1 MSEALNSEK
10 RLKQKTSI
18 ILAALL
24 LGAYGV
30 LLWSKILS
38 EPDSI
43 IMLDVNPSLS
53 LSVDAEERVLSA
65 EAFNEDAKEILG
77 SMELKGTSLEA
88 AINALIGSMLQKGY
102 LGEQQN
108 AVLVSVENQD
118 AVKGEQL
125 QQKVSQAIASA
136 MQSGAADAAVLSQTV
151 SSNDTG
157 LEILAQQYGISIGK
171 AALIQEVI
179 AQDNTLTFEALSP
192 MTINEI
198 ALIAASRHVTGETV
212 IQTGSASVLEYI
224 GAEEAFTIACD
235 DAGVAAGDIY
245 EKEVEFDSEKGIM
258 VYEVE
263 FKTGNGEYEYD
274 INARTGEV
282 LKAEVKNRG
291 TGGAGNGG
299 TENNNTG
306 NTAANSY
313 IGEEAAQEAALSH
326 AGVKSEDTVYIHSW
340 LEYDDGRPEHYEVEF
355 VSGNIE
361 YDYEIDLYTG
371 AVLKSEMD
379 SFDHH
384 HDHNHNQRTG
394 TVLTDY
400 ISEEDALDTALSH
413 AGVTRDNASKV
424 KVKLDREDG
433 RAIYE
438 VEFEAGRTE
447 YEYEID
453 AVDKTVLKAESDRD

>member
-77 SMELKGTSLEA
+77 SMELKGTSLEV

-102 LGEQQN
+102 L
-108 AVLVSVENQD
+108 V
-118 AVKGEQL
+118 
-125 QQKVSQAIASA
+125 
-136 MQSGAADAAVLSQTV
+136 SQTV

-157 LEILAQQYGISIGK
+157 LEILARQYGISIGK

>member
-77 SMELKGTSLEA
+77 SMELKGTSLEV

-102 LGEQQN
+102 L
-108 AVLVSVENQD
+108 V
-118 AVKGEQL
+118 
-125 QQKVSQAIASA
+125 
-136 MQSGAADAAVLSQTV
+136 SQTV